1 VTPSGGTL
9 VTTGPIPYNATAAQV
24 QAAIAAVV
32 PSSVEVFATGGPL
45 PAGVA
50 VTLSGSVSGKSS
62 TLALGANSLTG
73 GAAPAPAFTH
83 TTTGVNGG
91 SSALPDGGFPT
102 VGTNV
107 WTFTKR
113 TGLNAKSAQI
123 LACYVNE
130 GVFIQGQ
137 GYVLSALNGNAGGE
151 ITGTLEGLVYLP
163 INDPNLTPAFDTAAI
178 PHLRNGDM
186 SLTWLTGTGITSD
199 FTWSIANPVERIRS
213 LGSASF
219 YPDTMYQGPG
229 RVAVTGT
236 IPKRAFA
243 SADLAAVLGA
253 SSFAS
258 VATWHSQKQIG
269 TTLYPYS
276 MFLEMPN
283 VQIVGGDPDP
293 LTNARR
299 FGASYNWFAAWDEA
313 SGTDARFTLVTSLAA
328 TAVASGTVGL

>member
-1 VTPSGGTL
+1 
-9 VTTGPIPYNATAAQV
+9 
-24 QAAIAAVV
+24 
-32 PSSVEVFATGGPL
+32 
-45 PAGVA
+45 
-50 VTLSGSVSGKSS
+50 
-62 TLALGANSLTG
+62 
-73 GAAPAPAFTH
+73 
-83 TTTGVNGG
+83 
-91 SSALPDGGFPT
+91 
-102 VGTNV
+102 
-107 WTFTKR
+107 
-113 TGLNAKSAQI
+113 
-123 LACYVNE
+123 
-130 GVFIQGQ
+130 
-137 GYVLSALNGNAGGE
+137 
-151 ITGTLEGLVYLP
+151 
-163 INDPNLTPAFDTAAI
+163 
-178 PHLRNGDM
+178 M

-243 SADLAAVLGA
+243 SADLAAVLSA